1 MPKRC
6 AVRQNEEVK
15 VDVKTPEGT
24 EMSVSAATQ
33 SVGSALRI
41 APDFI
46 ATTVDQS
53 AGIRTEIAASYSAD
67 AGRYVVRRL
76 SHAALSESV
85 ELNYKTAATVGI
97 QPMVQAAAP
106 HCIFLTL
113 DAESDPAAKWMSVAE
128 LTTAQ
133 GRILPPAIAAEVVR
147 RGSSEARMDA
157 IELLYG
163 SAALGGLAP
172 AKLIQAE
179 LDIPHRT
186 ASAWIIAAR
195 KAGRLKG
202 MNYNAARPARG

>member
-1 MPKRC
+1 M
-6 AVRQNEEVK
+6 K
-15 VDVKTPEGT
+15 VEVKTPNGS
-24 EMSVSAATQ
+24 EMTASAATTF
-33 SVGSALRI
+33 VGSALRI

-46 ATTVDQS
+46 ATTMDES
-53 AGIRTEIAASYSAD
+53 ESIRTEISVSYSSD

-76 SHAALSESV
+76 SHAALSDSV
-85 ELNYKTAATVGI
+85 ELNYKTAAKVGI

-113 DAESDPAAKWMSVAE
+113 GAESEPTAAWLSVAE
-128 LTTAQ
+128 LTTAH
-133 GRILPPAIAAEVVR
+133 GRILPSAIAAEVVR

-157 IELLYG
+157 IEILYG

-179 LDIPHRT
+179 LGIPHRT

-195 KAGRLKG
+195 QAGRLKG
-202 MNYNAARPARG
+202 MNFNAARPASDVGSTARMS